1 MTTSNVTALGI
12 AQDKDGNGL
21 DAATH
26 RKIIQSK
33 WTGTGVVSGLDF
45 KPVGGMRLRVNPGV
59 AVLSRSEADGYVEA
73 YWPGGEVTIDAPDA
87 KDRYDVVWMRAND
100 AAQGDSDNRVEV
112 GVTKGTPA
120 DKPTVE
126 DVGKIPD
133 GSVYLGGVWVDANS
147 SQLASDCWDRESTSY
162 TVPSGTSSGT
172 VGIAS
177 NTSNARK
184 VRKGESWTF
193 GSVTFQVPEGG
204 RSYLAFAMVS
214 VWATDCETYDWMGSG
229 YVELL
234 VDGTVNC
241 CFKFACY
248 PAVTTSQ
255 TFTLPIFLNE
265 GTHTV
270 SARLW
275 GSGSD
280 VVSSVVTQYES
291 GYIPGQKLFV
301 VDVGRIP
308 D

>member
-26 RKIIQSK
+26 RKIIQAK

-45 KPVGGMRLRVNPGV
+45 EPAGGMRLRVKPGM
-59 AVLSRSEADGYVEA
+59 AVLSRSDADGYVEA
-73 YWPGGEVTIDAPDA
+73 YWPGGEVTIDAADA
-87 KDRYDVVWMRAND
+87 KPRYDVVWMRAND

-112 GVTKGTPA
+112 GVTRGTPA
-120 DKPTVE
+120 DKPTAT
-126 DVGKIPD
+126 DVGEIPD

-147 SQLASDCWDRESTSY
+147 SQLASDCWDRESTHY
-162 TVPSGTSSGT
+162 ALLTGTSSGV
-172 VGIAS
+172 VGDVH
-177 NTSNARK
+177 NTTNRRK
-184 VRKGESWTF
+184 VRMGESWTF
-193 GSVTFQVPEGG
+193 GSVTFKAPEGG
-204 RSYLAFAMVS
+204 RDYMVTAMVS
-214 VWATDCETYDWMGSG
+214 VWADDCKTYDWLGSG

-234 VDGTVNC
+234 VDGAVWT

-255 TFTLPIFLNE
+255 TFSMPVSLNE
-265 GTHTV
+265 GTHTI

-280 VVSSVVTQYES
+280 VLSSVVTQYES
-291 GYIPGQKLFV
+291 GAIPGQRLTV
-301 VDVGRIP
+301 VDVGRG
-308 D
+308 DY

>member
-45 KPVGGMRLRVNPGV
+45 EPVGGMRLRVNPGV

-73 YWPGGEVTIDAPDA
+73 YWPGGEVTIETPDA

-120 DKPTVE
+120 DKPSAA
-126 DVGKIPD
+126 DAGKIPD

-147 SQLASDCWDRESTSY
+147 SQLASDCWDRESTSW
-162 TVPSGTSSGT
+162 TVPYGTSSGI
-172 VGIAS
+172 VGIS
-177 NTSNARK
+177 NNTTNRRK
-184 VRKGESWTF
+184 VRMGENWTF

-214 VWATDCETYDWMGSG
+214 VWADDCKTYDWMGSG
-229 YVELL
+229 YVEIL
-234 VDGTVNC
+234 VDGTVDC

-255 TFTLPIFLNE
+255 TFTLPITLNE

-280 VVSSVVTQYES
+280 VLSSVVTQYES
-291 GYIPGQKLFV
+291 GAIPGQKLFV
-301 VDVGRIP
+301 VDVGAIV
-308 D
+308 

>member
-1 MTTSNVTALGI
+1 M
-12 AQDKDGNGL
+12 
-21 DAATH
+21 
-26 RKIIQSK
+26 
-33 WTGTGVVSGLDF
+33 
-45 KPVGGMRLRVNPGV
+45 
-59 AVLSRSEADGYVEA
+59 
-73 YWPGGEVTIDAPDA
+73 
-87 KDRYDVVWMRAND
+87 
-100 AAQGDSDNRVEV
+100 
-112 GVTKGTPA
+112 
-120 DKPTVE
+120 
-126 DVGKIPD
+126 
-133 GSVYLGGVWVDANS
+133 WVDANS

-162 TVPSGTSSGT
+162 TGPYGTSSGT

-193 GSVTFQVPEGG
+193 GSVTFQVPEGA
-204 RSYLAFAMVS
+204 RSYLVFAMVS
-214 VWATDCETYDWMGSG
+214 VWAADCETYDWMGSG

-234 VDGTVNC
+234 VDGAVAS

-255 TFTLPIFLNE
+255 TFTLPISLSE